1 MISVALKFIPQK
13 DNAPVITASASG
25 LLGDVIRK
33 IANKNSVP
41 IVENPALA
49 ESISELP
56 VGSEIPESLYRAVG
70 AIFSMILEL
79 DSNYSGK
86 RKCYNEKICRIR
98 IKTRDEVFKTG
109 ILR

>member
-41 IVENPALA
+41 VVKNPVLA

-56 VGSEIPESLYRAVG
+56 VGSEIPESLYKAVG

-79 DSNYSGK
+79 DSNHSGK
-86 RKCYNEKICRIR
+86 KEM
-98 IKTRDEVFKTG
+98 
-109 ILR
+109 LQ